1 MGRKEDN
8 IKRAQALMH
17 KPEYIRNIGTAAHI
31 DHGKCLSGNARLWLD
46 GEWVRAEDLWARW
59 RDGPSVPNSHQAE
72 LRAVTDGPLW
82 TRSIDPA
89 TGDPAFAQITHVW
102 RLPATEPLVEIET
115 RDGRRIRTTPEHKY
129 VAATGHSL
137 GFREARN
144 LRPRDILAVPRWLP
158 SGDDSRDWDELEAV
172 IIRRLTSDS
181 RFLLEL
187 SSEGEESLG
196 LAGLVRGPVLSK
208 AACQRE
214 IPLQRVYAWAAHVTY
229 RLPKWRGAKSATQMR
244 LPSRDQM
251 ERIFR
256 YFGLLYGDGD
266 GNGYLHG
273 ADEDLLGEALETLRL
288 IVPRP
293 ALTHYPPRV
302 PRVESRSKTLLMFL
316 HVVLGYPLAR
326 KARSMRLPDILYR
339 APLPIVTAFLQ
350 GYMDADGT
358 VEKGRS
364 AVSMTSASQGFLDDL
379 QLLLLRLGVRGILER
394 GEGNSTLYISGRTNL
409 KRLPKFGD
417 VEKRTAQEVLEAKAG
432 TSYVVDVVP
441 VTWANLEGQTWKSR
455 MYAKLGQRAS
465 AASLL
470 SMVSTDLLAVEPV
483 LNPEVA
489 FVEIRAT
496 REVKEDWVYDFSVP
510 GLRNFV
516 AEGFFVHNTTLSD
529 NLIAGAGMMSEEL
542 AGKQLMLD
550 FDEQEQARGITINA
564 AIASMVHQ
572 IEGHEYLIN
581 LIDTPGHV
589 DFGGDVTRAM
599 RAIDGVIL
607 VVDAVEGVMPQTET
621 VIRQAMKEKVKPVL
635 FINKV
640 DRLINE
646 LKLTPEQMQ
655 QRFVKIITDV
665 DARIRKLLPDE
676 LKEKWSLSV
685 EKGNVTFGSAFNNWA
700 ISVPFMQRSGIKFPD
715 IYRYLQ
721 EGKQKEL
728 AKLAPLHKVV
738 LDMVIHHHPNPLEA
752 QKNRVP
758 VIWKG
763 DLESRVGKAMME
775 VDERGPVAF
784 MVTKI
789 IIDPHAGEVAA
800 GRLFSGKV
808 ARGQELW
815 ISGMPNPNRTQ
826 TVALV
831 VGADRIP
838 VEEIDAGNVVA
849 VVGLKDAIAGSTVS
863 SDKEMAPFERI
874 VHYSD
879 PVITVAIE
887 AKHTKDLPKLVEV
900 LRTIA
905 KADPSIQVEINQET
919 GEHLMAGMGELHLE
933 ITQYRIVHDHG
944 VEITASTPIVVY
956 RENVAG
962 KGGPFEGKSPNKHNR
977 FYMEVEPLPQ
987 SVVEAIRK
995 GDIPSGQRIKDP
1007 RALAKQ
1013 LQELGFG
1020 KDEAK
1025 SVEWIHGNNMLIDA
1039 TKGIQYLH
1047 ETMELIKE
1055 AFIEAMDKGPLANEK
1070 CMGVKVLLVDAKL
1083 HEDAVHRGPAQVIPA
1098 ARSAI
1103 YGAMCLGDRI
1113 MLEPLQKVVLN
1124 LPQDVMGAAISE
1136 LQGRRCVIEDI
1147 QQEGENATIT
1157 SRAPVAEMFGFATAI
1172 RSATQGRVLWSYE
1185 NAGFERVPP
1194 NLLTKVVADI
1204 RTRKGL
1210 KPEPYDA
1217 AYYAG

>member
-17 KPEYIRNIGTAAHI
+17 KPEFIRNIGTAAHI
-31 DHGKCLSGNARLWLD
+31 DHGK
-46 GEWVRAEDLWARW
+46 
-59 RDGPSVPNSHQAE
+59 
-72 LRAVTDGPLW
+72 
-82 TRSIDPA
+82 
-89 TGDPAFAQITHVW
+89 
-102 RLPATEPLVEIET
+102 
-115 RDGRRIRTTPEHKY
+115 
-129 VAATGHSL
+129 
-137 GFREARN
+137 
-144 LRPRDILAVPRWLP
+144 
-158 SGDDSRDWDELEAV
+158 
-172 IIRRLTSDS
+172 
-181 RFLLEL
+181 
-187 SSEGEESLG
+187 
-196 LAGLVRGPVLSK
+196 
-208 AACQRE
+208 
-214 IPLQRVYAWAAHVTY
+214 
-229 RLPKWRGAKSATQMR
+229 
-244 LPSRDQM
+244 
-251 ERIFR
+251 
-256 YFGLLYGDGD
+256 
-266 GNGYLHG
+266 
-273 ADEDLLGEALETLRL
+273 
-288 IVPRP
+288 
-293 ALTHYPPRV
+293 
-302 PRVESRSKTLLMFL
+302 
-316 HVVLGYPLAR
+316 
-326 KARSMRLPDILYR
+326 
-339 APLPIVTAFLQ
+339 
-350 GYMDADGT
+350 
-358 VEKGRS
+358 
-364 AVSMTSASQGFLDDL
+364 
-379 QLLLLRLGVRGILER
+379 
-394 GEGNSTLYISGRTNL
+394 
-409 KRLPKFGD
+409 
-417 VEKRTAQEVLEAKAG
+417 
-432 TSYVVDVVP
+432 
-441 VTWANLEGQTWKSR
+441 
-455 MYAKLGQRAS
+455 
-465 AASLL
+465 
-470 SMVSTDLLAVEPV
+470 
-483 LNPEVA
+483 
-489 FVEIRAT
+489 
-496 REVKEDWVYDFSVP
+496 
-510 GLRNFV
+510 
-516 AEGFFVHNTTLSD
+516 TTLSD

-564 AIASMVHQ
+564 AIASMVHD
-572 IEGHEYLIN
+572 IEGKEYLIN

-621 VIRQAMKEKVKPVL
+621 VIRQAMREKVKPCL

-655 QRFVKIITDV
+655 ARFTKIITDV
-665 DARIRKLLPDE
+665 DARIRKLLPDN
-676 LKEKWSLSV
+676 LKDKWSLKV
-685 EKGNVTFGSAFNNWA
+685 EKGNVVFGSAFHNWA

-721 EGKQKEL
+721 EGNQKQLGKV
-728 AKLAPLHKVV
+728 APLHKVV
-738 LDMVIHHHPNPLEA
+738 LDMVIHHHPSPLEA

-763 DLESRVGKAMME
+763 DLESPVGKAMMN
-775 VDERGPVAF
+775 VDEAGPVAF

-800 GRLFSGKV
+800 GRLFSGKI

-815 ISGMPNPNRTQ
+815 VSGMPNPNRTQ

-838 VEEIDAGNVVA
+838 VDEIDAGNVVA

-863 SDKEMAPFERI
+863 TDKEMAPFERI

-933 ITQYRIVHDHG
+933 ITQYRIVHDHS
-944 VEITASTPIVVY
+944 VEITASPPIVVY
-956 RENVAG
+956 RENVAR

-977 FYMEVEPLPQ
+977 FYMEAEPLPDKIT
-987 SVVEAIRK
+987 EAIRK
-995 GDIPSGQRIKDP
+995 GEIPSGQRIKDP
-1007 RALAKQ
+1007 KALAKQ
-1013 LQELGFG
+1013 LQELGMD

-1055 AFIEAMDKGPLANEK
+1055 AYIEAMNKGPLAQEK
-1070 CMGVKVLLVDAKL
+1070 CMGVKVRLVDAKL
-1083 HEDAVHRGPAQVIPA
+1083 HEDSVHRGPAQVIPA

-1103 YGAMCLGDRI
+1103 YGAMCEGDRI
-1113 MLEPLQKVVLN
+1113 LLEPLQKVVLT

-1157 SRAPVAEMFGFATAI
+1157 SKTPVAEMFGFATAI

-1194 NLLTKVVADI
+1194 NLQAKVVAEI

-1217 AYYAG
+1217 AYYTA